1 MDAKLVRSEVVISW
15 ITEGLYLLLTIG
27 IISYF
32 AFVYPFSFNYEI
44 EINNQ
49 YYLVW
54 IWPVASAMIMLHA
67 IAHRGRLSVKQ
78 GLLLLCL
85 LPTACLVLFSKYY
98 HWGNEHFTVTVSVM
112 IVAGALLTT
121 PWTRLIHGILILVCL
136 LFFYQLYLGYM
147 QYLHAVE
154 YTDDVS
160 LEIKGSFQN
169 SGVMAMYLATQLPFL
184 FFAIVEAR
192 EKCIPG
198 LLKSNRPRLI
208 VFALML
214 AATLFLIYKTQSRTA
229 YIACAVVVA
238 GWILLQYGDMLK
250 KSLRA
255 MPRPTLLFIITVLL
269 AMVSGGSYYL
279 FTMKRASALGRMMK
293 LQISGQHLSDHFFT
307 GIGLGRFSWFY
318 PQWQAHYFAMNPH
331 PPRSFF
337 LSAGESYIIFNEP
350 LQLLKEIGLIGFVF
364 FIIAVI
370 YFFSLRT
377 YRDKKFLAALKL
389 TVAAIL
395 ACSFTSYPLHVNY
408 LLWLFFFCFFA
419 AAAIGRSP
427 AFSFVRS
434 GLGMLFKRWMQ
445 GSITGITLL
454 LLIIAAVHGVSTFN
468 AFRRWEQLQNAFK
481 PAHETVSAYLQLK
494 KKMSG
499 DGKFLTAYGSALAE
513 AGNYHEATATLEE
526 ARTYFISRQT
536 VDLLA
541 KTYAA
546 DGQITKALVVQEW
559 LCDFLPN
566 KFVLKRDLLQL
577 YQAAGDSVH
586 AKRVA
591 HTILAMPV
599 KIPSAEVVQI
609 KTLAKQTLITPLQK

>member
-1 MDAKLVRSEVVISW
+1 MDTKLMRKEKAISW
-15 ITEGLYLLLTIG
+15 IAMGLYLLLTTG
-27 IISYF
+27 VISYL
-32 AFVYPFSFNYEI
+32 AFIYHFSFNYEI

-54 IWPVASAMIMLHA
+54 VWPVAGVLIMLHI
-67 IAHRGRLSVKQ
+67 IAHGSRLSLKQ
-78 GLLLLCL
+78 GLLLLCMV
-85 LPTACLVLFSKYY
+85 PVACLMLFSKYY
-98 HWGNEHFTVTVSVM
+98 HWGNEHFTVVVSVM
-112 IVAGALLTT
+112 LVAGALLMT
-121 PWTRLIHGILILVCL
+121 PAIKLIHIILVLVCL

-147 QYLHAVE
+147 QYLHTVA

-169 SGVMAMYLATQLPFL
+169 SGVMAMYLVTQLPFL
-184 FFAIVEAR
+184 FFVIVEAPG
-192 EKCIPG
+192 KCIRG
-198 LLKSNRPRLI
+198 HLKSNRPRLI
-208 VFALML
+208 VFTLML

-229 YIACAVVVA
+229 YVACAVVFA
-238 GWILLQYGDMLK
+238 SWLLLKNGNILK
-250 KSLRA
+250 KSVRAISLRV
-255 MPRPTLLFIITVLL
+255 LLIISMMLL
-269 AMVSGGSYYL
+269 AMVLGGGYYL
-279 FTMKRASALGRMMK
+279 FSMKKASALGRMMK
-293 LQISGQHLSDHFFT
+293 LQITGQHLGDHFFT
-307 GIGLGRFSWFY
+307 GAGLGRFSWYY

-370 YFFSLRT
+370 FFFSLRT
-377 YRDKKFLAALKL
+377 HRDKKFLAALKL
-389 TVAAIL
+389 TVVAIL

-419 AAAIGRSP
+419 AVAIGWSP
-427 AFSFVRS
+427 AFSLVRS
-434 GLGMLFKRWMQ
+434 GLGMPFNRLMQ
-445 GSITGITLL
+445 GCLTSIALL
-454 LLIIAAVHGVSTFN
+454 LLIIAAVHGTSTFN
-468 AFRRWEQLQNAFK
+468 AFRRWKQLQNAFK
-481 PAHETVSAYLQLK
+481 PAHETLGVYPQLK
-494 KKMSG
+494 KRLDG
-499 DGKFLTAYGSALAE
+499 DGKFLTVYGAVLTE
-513 AGNYHEATATLEE
+513 AGNHREAVTTLEE

-559 LCDFLPN
+559 LCHFLPN

-591 HTILAMPV
+591 HAILAMPV

-609 KTLAKQTLITPLQK
+609 KALAKQTLITPLQK